1 MADSNF
7 NYQAGRTQ
15 AEDFIATG
23 ATLSVNPSTN
33 KTELVILGDDSAERG
48 PKGVIN
54 PAYVYISPDGVDFQ
68 VFTDLDKILNLYYAD
83 FRKDPAYKDAV
94 YKNLKIKKG
103 ANPTDVGNALNK
115 RIVDFGVDV
124 ATQLKSNPNLTA
136 FTPLNKWAGGAGG
149 STTTVD
155 RALSTKAQ
163 ASQELDDFFVEQLGR
178 KATLEEKKDF
188 YNRLRKEESISGVTT
203 TTGETTRTSVG
214 RGLRPIDRQRI
225 MGDVLRPAAELMTGD
240 ELLKSGGLLGT
251 YISKL
256 QATARNYGLAY
267 SPDMAKKNVLSN
279 YQSGGTLT
287 SGSLEAEEL
296 GIKSIAK
303 TIYPNLGKLI
313 DSGVKVSSLADQYAY
328 YMGQILEL
336 PDNSI
341 DITKDTYIQN
351 ALKNGGQEGSMNL
364 NDFQLSLR
372 KDARWA
378 KTKNAREEAS
388 SYVNS
393 ILSSFGLVR

>member
-7 NYQAGRTQ
+7 NYQAGKLNQ
-15 AEDFIATG
+15 ADEFAATG
-23 ATLSVNPSTN
+23 ATLSINPSTN
-33 KTELVILGDDSAERG
+33 KSELVIKDKSGAL
-48 PKGVIN
+48 N
-54 PAYVYISPDGVDFQ
+54 PAYVYISPDGINFDVD
-68 VFTDLDKILNLYYAD
+68 TDLDRILNLYYTD
-83 FRKDPAYKDAV
+83 FRKDPAYKDTV
-94 YKNLKIKKG
+94 YKNLRIKKG

-124 ATQLKSNPNLTA
+124 ATQLKSNPDLTA

-256 QATARNYGLAY
+256 QSTARNYGLAY

-328 YMGQILEL
+328 YMGQTLEL

>member
-1 MADSNF
+1 MAFTYGSSQEAELIADF
-7 NYQAGRTQ
+7 GGPGVGGRSS
-15 AEDFIATG
+15 IAPDANGKPILQT
-23 ATLSVNPSTN
+23 PSRNDN
-33 KTELVILGDDSAERG
+33 KTLVPG
-48 PKGVIN
+48 
-54 PAYVYISPDGVDFQ
+54 YVYVDPSGANYKISDSLGEVIELYQKDFNNDPKYYQ
-68 VFTDLDKILNLYYAD
+68 SILDK
-83 FRKDPAYKDAV
+83 
-94 YKNLKIKKG
+94 LKIKKN
-103 ANPTDVGNALNK
+103 ANPTDRIAVLNK
-115 RIVDFGVDV
+115 YLIDYGTGVV
-124 ATQLKSNPNLTA
+124 AAYKTDPSKGLV
-136 FTPLNKWAGGAGG
+136 PLSKWTGGTG
-149 STTTVD
+149 SSVTTVD

-188 YNRLRKEESISGVTT
+188 YNRLRKEESTSGITATT
-203 TTGETTRTSVG
+203 SETARTSVG

-328 YMGQILEL
+328 YMGQTLEL

-364 NDFQLSLR
+364 NDFELSLR

>member
-1 MADSNF
+1 MAF
-7 NYQAGRTQ
+7 NYGSTQ
-15 AEDFIATG
+15 EADLIAEFG
-23 ATLSVNPSTN
+23 GLSVGGRSSIAPDANGKPILQTPSSQDK
-33 KTELVILGDDSAERG
+33 KTLVPG
-48 PKGVIN
+48 
-54 PAYVYISPDGVDFQ
+54 YVYVDPNGVNFKISDSLGEIVELYQKDFNNNPEYYQ
-68 VFTDLDKILNLYYAD
+68 SILN
-83 FRKDPAYKDAV
+83 K
-94 YKNLKIKKG
+94 LKIKKN
-103 ANPTDVGNALNK
+103 ANPTDRIAALNK
-115 RIVDFGVDV
+115 YLIDYGTGVV
-124 ATQLKSNPNLTA
+124 AAYKTDPSKGLVPLT
-136 FTPLNKWAGGAGG
+136 KWTGGTGS

-155 RALSTKAQ
+155 RALSTKTQ

-188 YNRLRKEESISGVTT
+188 YNRLRKEESTSGVTT

-214 RGLRPIDRQRI
+214 RGLRAVDRQRI

-267 SPDMAKKNVLSN
+267 SPDMAKKNVLNN

-328 YMGQILEL
+328 YMGQTLEL

-378 KTKNAREEAS
+378 KTKNAKEEAS